1 MMNNAME
8 IGAVGADM
16 NEGLIFSWA
25 SAWSSANVDRL
36 LALFTED
43 CIYEEVPT
51 GIVNRGKDQVRTF
64 ALSLWEAIE
73 GLKITPKRIMA
84 TDESATVEWTMT
96 GRPQKEFPGLP
107 TSKPIIRVRGMS
119 MFVFN
124 QGKIERVSD
133 YWDLA
138 TSGVLPVIPLD

>member
-1 MMNNAME
+1 MMDAAME
-8 IGAVGADM
+8 VRSLGADR
-16 NEGLIFSWA
+16 NDGLILAWA
-25 SAWSSANVDRL
+25 NAWSSTDVDQL

-51 GIVNRGKDQVRTF
+51 GIVNRGKEQVRTF
-64 ALSLWEAIE
+64 ALALWDAIE
-73 GLKITPKRIMA
+73 SLKITPKRIMA
-84 TDESATVEWTMT
+84 SSAGATVEWTMT

-107 TSKPIIRVRGMS
+107 TSNPAIRVRGLS

-124 QGKIERVSD
+124 KGKIERVSD

-138 TSGVLPVIPLD
+138 TSGVVPVIPV